1 MTRYLIIATLLSA
14 LLLGGAAIWMAEK
27 AWDAYELRDEPDE
40 RANISLIEEHAPA
53 PLSLQTLIERLEL
66 PRDTR
71 VLEVEREHH
80 GERMYYE
87 IELLTAEGRIYQL
100 HVDPYTAVTIDRKER
115 H

>member
-1 MTRYLIIATLLSA
+1 MARYLVVTTLLFA
-14 LLLGGAAIWMAEK
+14 LFLGGAAIWMAEK
-27 AWDAYELRDEPDE
+27 EWDAYEHRDEPDE
-40 RANISLIEEHAPA
+40 RVNTRLIDENSPA
-53 PLSLQTLIERLEL
+53 PLSLRTLVERLEL

-71 VLEVEREHH
+71 ILEVEREHH

-100 HVDPYTAVTIDRKER
+100 HVDPYTAVIIDRKER